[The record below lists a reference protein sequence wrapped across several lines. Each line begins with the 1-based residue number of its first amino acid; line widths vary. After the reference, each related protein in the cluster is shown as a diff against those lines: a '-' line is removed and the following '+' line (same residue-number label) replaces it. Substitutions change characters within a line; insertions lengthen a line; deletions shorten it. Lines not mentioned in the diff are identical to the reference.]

1 MSIQFDQVEGV
12 VQREGEG
19 AEPAQGSSPGG
30 TGQQPARP
38 AAEQFETSHR
48 RMEWITRRLMAD

>member
-19 AEPAQGSSPGG
+19 SESAQSAGQGG
-30 TGQQPARP
+30 GQAPQRP
-38 AAEQFETSHR
+38 PTEQFEANHR

>member
-19 AEPAQGSSPGG
+19 AEPAQGSGQ
-30 TGQQPARP
+30 GQQQARP